1 MDSTFTLS
9 GKKILITGAAS
20 GISREFTKH
29 ASADGADVGLL
40 DINSE
45 GLQETVGMLG
55 DGAKAV
61 TAAVDLANWEEVEP
75 AVEAIVE
82 GLGGLDIVANI
93 AGWDAPG
100 VMWEQPL
107 EHWHKLIGINLW
119 GALHICRATVPK
131 LVEQRSGRIVMVSSD
146 AGRVGSKGET
156 VYAAAKGGVMALGK
170 SLARELAPYG
180 VCINVVCP
188 GPTRTPLLDQEEADN
203 PKLIEKLIRAVP
215 LRRVGEVEDV
225 ARAIAFLASDASAY
239 MTGQVIS
246 VSGGLTMVG

>member
-1 MDSTFTLS
+1 MDSTFSLS

-20 GISREFTKH
+20 VSRVSSPGTRRRTAPTSPCSTSTAR
-29 ASADGADVGLL
+29 ASRRPCPA
-40 DINSE
+40 
-45 GLQETVGMLG
+45 G

-61 TAAVDLANWEEVEP
+61 TATVDLANWEEVEA
-75 AVEAIVE
+75 AVEALVE
-82 GLGGLDIVANI
+82 GLGGLDIVANV

-107 EHWHKLIGINLW
+107 EMWHKLIGINLW
-119 GALHICRATVPK
+119 GALHVCRATVPK
-131 LVEQRSGRIVMVSSD
+131 LVEARAGRIVMVSSD

-156 VYAAAKGGVMALGK
+156 VYAAAKGGIMALGK

-188 GPTRTPLLDQEEADN
+188 GPTRTPLFAQEEADN
-203 PKLIEKLIRAVP
+203 PKLMEKLVRAVP
-215 LRRVGEVEDV
+215 LRRIGEVEDV